1 MRIGEILSAVRELTH
16 TAQSDSLLIR
26 YINEVEG
33 IVQTDVLGVDP
44 IDAVEYHVGEEMVET
59 LVSLPHD
66 KLYISYVMALVAY
79 GDAEYDRYQNIMRK
93 ANSDFAEWAKW
104 YQRTHNAEGKR
115 EFTVYLSAYGIA
127 VKHGYEGTE
136 KQWLAALHG
145 EKGDKGDRG
154 ERGEKG
160 EKGDKGDTGAQGA
173 VGPQGAQGVEGPPGP
188 QGING
193 VTVAANGQY
202 AFNVDERGH
211 LILSYTGEEAPNMHI
226 DENGI

>member
-1 MRIGEILSAVRELTH
+1 
-16 TAQSDSLLIR
+16 
-26 YINEVEG
+26 
-33 IVQTDVLGVDP
+33 
-44 IDAVEYHVGEEMVET
+44 MVET

-193 VTVAANGQY
+193 VAVTANGQY

-211 LILSYTGEEAPNMHI
+211 LILSYTGDTAPDFRIN
-226 DENGI
+226 ENGHLILTL